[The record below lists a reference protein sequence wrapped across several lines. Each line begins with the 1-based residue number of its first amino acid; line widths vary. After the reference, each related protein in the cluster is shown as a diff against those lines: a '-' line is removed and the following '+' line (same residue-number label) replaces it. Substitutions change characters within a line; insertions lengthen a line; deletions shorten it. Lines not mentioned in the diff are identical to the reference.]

1 MKDTEQ
7 ELIEEIARFDK
18 DPVGWSR
25 FAYPWGTG
33 ELSDSQGA
41 RDWQDDINSVIRDHL
56 NSSDRFQPLLIAVSS
71 GHGIGKSAEIGMVVN
86 WAMSTCV
93 DTRVI
98 VTANTDTQLR
108 TKTWPEISKWFRLAI
123 NAHWF
128 NINATSVHSID
139 AQREKSW
146 RADAIPWSE
155 NRTEAFAGL
164 HNKGK
169 RIIVVFDEGSAIS
182 DKIYEVTEG
191 ALTDENTEII
201 WIVFGNPTRNT
212 GRFKACFGKNRHRWV
227 TRRIDSREVDGT
239 NKTQIARWAED
250 YGEDSDFFRVRVRG
264 EFALQSS
271 NQLITEESLDLCRE
285 FIAADHELFPIRIT
299 CDVAR
304 FGTDDTVIG
313 VMQGRKLL
321 EMIEMHGK
329 DTVASF
335 SKLAECY
342 NHWRKKSDRIHIFI
356 DDIGVGGGVTDMCRN
371 AGLPV
376 TGVNSGATDFPE
388 KNVCLNLRM
397 SMWRTMA
404 QAIKDGLDLTAI
416 TQMQFEKLK
425 DDLINI
431 EYFSNPQNQKYQLES
446 VDSLKARGLPS
457 PDRGTAIALS
467 FAYPV
472 PNMVQSSVDRF
483 KKAVPAVQSTL
494 AKKRKK

>member
-7 ELIEEIARFDK
+7 ELIEEIARFDR
-18 DPVGWSR
+18 DPVAWAR
-25 FAYPWGTG
+25 FAYPWGKG
-33 ELSDSQGA
+33 ELSDSDGA
-41 RDWQDDINSVIRDHL
+41 REWQDDISGVIRDHL
-56 NSSDRFQPLLIAVSS
+56 NSPDRFQPLCIAVSS
-71 GHGIGKSAEIGMVVN
+71 GHGIGKSAEIGMLIN

-123 NAHWF
+123 NSHWF
-128 NINATSVHSID
+128 NVNATSIHSID
-139 AQREKSW
+139 EQRAKSW

-155 NRTEAFAGL
+155 NNTEAFAGL

-169 RIIVVFDEGSAIS
+169 RIVVVFDEGSAIS
-182 DKIYEVTEG
+182 DRIYEVTEG

-212 GRFKACFGKNRHRWV
+212 GRFKACFGKHNHRWI

-239 NKTQIARWAED
+239 NKIQIAKWAED
-250 YGEDSDFFRVRVRG
+250 YGEDSDFFRIRVRG
-264 EFALQSS
+264 EFALHAS
-271 NQLITEESLDLCRE
+271 NQLIAEEDVEACRGFE
-285 FIAADHELFPIRIT
+285 AADHELFAIRIT

-304 FGTDDTVIG
+304 FGSDDTVIM

-321 EMIEMHGK
+321 ETIEMHGK
-329 DTVASF
+329 DTVQTF
-335 SKLAECY
+335 TKLIECY
-342 NHWRKKSDRIHIFI
+342 NHWSRKSDRIHIFI

-371 AGLPV
+371 ASLPV
-376 TGVNSGATDFPE
+376 TGVNSGATDFAD
-388 KNVCLNLRM
+388 KGVYLNMRM
-397 SMWRTMA
+397 FMWWNMA
-404 QAIKDGLDLTAI
+404 AAIKGGLDLRS
-416 TQMQFEKLK
+416 MSKDQFNRLR

-457 PDRGTAIALS
+457 PDRATALALS

-472 PNMVQSSVDRF
+472 PNMVQSSLERF